1 MNIRYVCSALLAQ
14 RQTFM
19 SWPV

>member
-1 MNIRYVCSALLAQ
+1 MNIRYVCSALLVQ

>member
-1 MNIRYVCSALLAQ
+1 MNIRYVCSALLVQ

-19 SWPV
+19 SWLV

>member
-1 MNIRYVCSALLAQ
+1 MNIRYVCSALLVQ
-14 RQTFM
+14 RQDFM